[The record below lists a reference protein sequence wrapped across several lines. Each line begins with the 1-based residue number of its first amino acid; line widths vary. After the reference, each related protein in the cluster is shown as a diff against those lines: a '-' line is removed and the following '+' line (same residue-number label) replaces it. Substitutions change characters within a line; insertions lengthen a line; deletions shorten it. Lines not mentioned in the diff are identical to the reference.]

1 MWSIRPA
8 LSMSTTTFNRLKK
21 YYFCAFSIAFFATT
35 VLFQAIY
42 LDKRYADRVILPE
55 CPWCDANA
63 KGDVVYLP
71 MDASVMRFLSPADS
85 EFLADM
91 LWLRALYYF
100 GQHSLTDGQ
109 YPYLV
114 NLLDMI
120 TDLAPRWDYPYHYGA
135 VILGDASDTPDD
147 AFYMIDKG
155 LVHHPEN
162 WQLWFFKGYYLWKD
176 GDNLNAAD
184 ALQKAAVLPGAP
196 VYLAQLSATLLTR
209 EGRRDMAL
217 HFLEQA
223 LSMTQDPRQRKFII
237 QKIQKVKAQHDS
249 TGASVE

>member
-1 MWSIRPA
+1 MIRK
-8 LSMSTTTFNRLKK
+8 R
-21 YYFCAFSIAFFATT
+21 YYFFILSILFFGATT
-35 VLFQAIY
+35 VLQANY
-42 LDKRYADRVILPE
+42 LDKRYANRIILPE

-71 MDASVMRFLSPADS
+71 IDATVMRFMSPADS

-100 GQHSLTDGQ
+100 GQHALTDQQ
-109 YPYLV
+109 YPYLM
-114 NLLDMI
+114 NLLDII
-120 TDLAPRWDYPYHYGA
+120 TDLAPRWEYPYTYGA
-135 VILGDASDTPDD
+135 VILGDASDTTDD

-176 GDNLNAAD
+176 GDDLGAAE

-196 VYLAQLSATLLTR
+196 VYLAELSATLLTR
-209 EGRRDMAL
+209 EGQKDLAL
-217 HFLEQA
+217 RFLEQA
-223 LSMTQDPRQRKFII
+223 LNMTKDPRQRKFII
-237 QKIQKVKAQHDS
+237 QKIKKVRAQHDG
-249 TGASVE
+249 TGTSME